1 MFCFSD
7 FLTERKDNV
16 SLYFSQNNKVNPFC
30 VSEVILKNVLVLE
43 DIVLLVIETW
53 IHNKQL

>member
-1 MFCFSD
+1 MLCFSD

-16 SLYFSQNNKVNPFC
+16 SLYFPQNNKVNPFC
-30 VSEVILKNVLVLE
+30 VSEVILKKVLVLE
-43 DIVLLVIETW
+43 DIVLLVIETG